1 MYRLYVEAHLVP
13 ALGPVRLQDLRPM
26 HVDQLLRDL
35 RRAGKGPTTVKQ
47 ARLVTFNAAQDVE
60 LPVVPRTTVHSPLSW
75 TMPASTEWAQSTK
88 YSPSPAGA
96 EVKLMACWSDVDLAG
111 DPKTEA
117 GDHRRVDIGA
127 RTIGVLIAHQIAQAS
142 ERASWIAKAAG
153 LRPVRLHDL
162 RHGAAS
168 MLVQAVRRWP
178 WCQSGSGTRRS
189 RSPPTLTPTCS
200 PGWVGRRQTR
210 PRPWCAHIA
219 PTSARERL
227 RAPTR

>member
-60 LPVVPRTTVHSPLSW
+60 LPVVPRTTLHSPLSW

-168 MLVQAVRRWP
+168 LLAGGTEMAVVSKRIGH
-178 WCQSGSGTRRS
+178 SSIAITADTYSHLLAG
-189 RSPPTLTPTCS
+189 
-200 PGWVGRRQTR
+200 VGR
-210 PRPWCAHIA
+210 
-219 PTSARERL
+219 
-227 RAPTR
+227 